1 MKRIILAALFIVFYM
16 APAYADKV
24 ASPIPI
30 GIGVAITGNVAIY
43 GEEQMIGAKIAEK
56 YCNERGGINGTPV
69 KIVSR
74 DTGADEAGAIFAFRN
89 LIEKNKVVAI
99 VGPTLSQQCF
109 SACPVANRRKV
120 PVLAPSDT
128 VSGIPQIGEYIGR
141 VSSPNTLVIPPAM
154 THALKM
160 NPQIKKIAILY
171 ARDNALHVSE
181 SEVFLNTA
189 KSLNLPIATIE
200 KFKTTDTDFTAQVE
214 AVLKAQVDL
223 VTVSG
228 FAVDGGTLVRQLR
241 RSGYQGIIAGGN
253 GFNSPNLFP
262 VCGKDCHDIIVAQ
275 AYSPAAKNP
284 VNESF
289 VKTYRERMK
298 KAPSQFAA
306 QSFAAVQ
313 VIVEGLRK
321 VEQATGEKISQM
333 EIDLARQELNRAIR
347 SGSYMT
353 PLGEITLDEEGE
365 IHQKTFYVLQIKM
378 DADGK
383 SGHFVNQE
391 Q

>member
-1 MKRIILAALFIVFYM
+1 MKRIILTVLFIVFCITQ
-16 APAYADKV
+16 AYADKV

-30 GIGVAITGNVAIY
+30 GIGVAIKGDMAIY
-43 GEEQMIGAKIAEK
+43 GEEQMIGANIAEK
-56 YCNERGGINGTPV
+56 YCNDRGGINGTPV
-69 KIVSR
+69 KIVSH
-74 DTGADEAGAIFAFRN
+74 DTGANEAGAVFAFRH
-89 LIEKNKVVAI
+89 LLEKNKVVAI

-109 SACPVANRRKV
+109 SACPVANRKKV

-181 SEVFLNTA
+181 SEVFLKTA
-189 KSLNLPIATIE
+189 KSLNLHITAIE
-200 KFKTTDTDFTAQVE
+200 KFETTDTDFTAQVK

-228 FAVDGGTLVRQLR
+228 FTIDGGTLVRQLR
-241 RSGYQGIIAGGN
+241 RNGYKGMIAGGN
-253 GFNSPNLFP
+253 GFNSPNLFT
-262 VCGKDCHDIIVAQ
+262 VCGKDCHNIIVAQ

-284 VNESF
+284 VNEAF
-289 VKTYRERMK
+289 VKLYREQMK
-298 KAPSQFAA
+298 KDPSQFAA
-306 QSFAAVQ
+306 QSFAAIQ

-321 VEQATGEKISQM
+321 VEQATGEKITRM
-333 EIDLARQELNRAIR
+333 EIDPVRQELNKTIR

>member
-1 MKRIILAALFIVFYM
+1 MKKSILTALLIVFCVS
-16 APAYADKV
+16 PACADKA

-30 GIGVAITGNVAIY
+30 GIGVALTGNVAIY
-43 GEEQMIGAKIAEK
+43 GQEQMIGAGIAEK
-56 YCNERGGINGTPV
+56 YCNDRGGVHGTPV

-74 DTGADEAGAIFAFRN
+74 DTGADEAGAIDAFQN
-89 LIEKNKVVAI
+89 LIEKNKVVGI

-141 VSSPNTLVIPPAM
+141 VSSPNTLVIPPVI

-160 NPQIKKIAILY
+160 NPQIRKMAILY
-171 ARDNALHVSE
+171 AEDNALHVSE
-181 SEVFLNTA
+181 SEVFLKTA
-189 KSLNLPIATIE
+189 KSLNLHIAAIQ
-200 KFKTTDTDFTAQVE
+200 KFRTTDTDFTSQVE
-214 AVLKAQVDL
+214 EVLKAQVDL

-241 RSGYQGIIAGGN
+241 RNGYKGMIAGGN

-284 VNESF
+284 VNEAF
-289 VKTYRERMK
+289 VKQYRKQMK
-298 KAPSQFAA
+298 KDPSQFAA

-321 VEQATGEKISQM
+321 VEQTTGKKIARM
-333 EIDLARQELNRAIR
+333 EIDPARQELNRAIR

-365 IHQKTFYVLQIKM
+365 IHQKTFYVLQVKM
-378 DADGK
+378 DKDGK
-383 SGHFVNQE
+383 SGHFVHQE
-391 Q
+391 K